1 MVAPAYYARCRPV
14 SCGRTVG
21 EVWERCGS
29 AVGAA
34 VVQRVT
40 GALLA
45 FGSPWSRLR
54 HLEPAA
60 SPSSS
65 SIPSGPSVPREV
77 ARLALMTGRAGG
89 VLRQRRTDARALL
102 FRAR

>member
-21 EVWERCGS
+21 ALWECCGS
-29 AVGAA
+29 CGRAT
-34 VVQRVT
+34 RHRCP
-40 GALLA
+40 
-45 FGSPWSRLR
+45 FGFWFA
-54 HLEPAA
+54 LEPAA

>member
-1 MVAPAYYARCRPV
+1 M
-14 SCGRTVG
+14 
-21 EVWERCGS
+21 
-29 AVGAA
+29 
-34 VVQRVT
+34 QRVT

-60 SPSSS
+60 SSSSS

-102 FRAR
+102 FRARRWNHRTLAMPATRAQSLAVI